1 MSALI
6 VPRAYC
12 LFRLGIALM
21 HCYFLVSDCLPRG
34 PLRLSRTSLS
44 SSRFLVLSSPSW
56 TYHAL
61 RLARGMFFFV
71 LSVAYLGRAGP
82 ADDNFT
88 TSLQNQ
94 GWPFALP
101 DLSVS
106 VFRYFAGFV
115 FTLQYTI
122 MKLSAIDIIP
132 FVATLYGCK
141 STLVGCGAFA
151 RSTLALSGPARE
163 SELLSSSLRIIVRI
177 NLSFKGC
184 PTCLFPFNLLAHR
197 S

>member
-1 MSALI
+1 M
-6 VPRAYC
+6 
-12 LFRLGIALM
+12 
-21 HCYFLVSDCLPRG
+21 
-34 PLRLSRTSLS
+34 
-44 SSRFLVLSSPSW
+44 
-56 TYHAL
+56 
-61 RLARGMFFFV
+61 
-71 LSVAYLGRAGP
+71 AYLGRAGP
-82 ADDNFT
+82 ADDIFT

-184 PTCLFPFNLLAHR
+184 PTCLFLFNLLAHR